1 MYYSLVFQSLEKI
14 QFEKN
19 LSFIAVDEI
28 MTSDHINQS
37 KKLPFEDNSHD
48 VIIIIHALD
57 YTENPYE
64 LIREIDRIATDDAK
78 VALVGFNRFSL
89 WGFLR
94 LFMNKLTAPW
104 LMHFHSL
111 YSVREWFKILGY
123 EPSYKETAGFIPM
136 ISRNFSK
143 YLSKISFAQ
152 KIFARDLGGIYFFV
166 FNKKNNPFDS
176 SKTSI

>member
-1 MYYSLVFQSLEKI
+1 
-14 QFEKN
+14 
-19 LSFIAVDEI
+19 

-57 YTENPYE
+57 YTEDPYE

-166 FNKKNNPFDS
+166 FNKKIIPLTPVKLRFKEKMFIS
-176 SKTSI
+176 SYPKSSTNFIK